1 MKELSPATQEY
12 IEEHRNDDVR
22 RLALNPGA
30 AEGVDMA
37 EALTQ
42 IEGWQMLSLKVPLIA
57 STQGFRYPR
66 HLPLEQCSCQE
77 TARYKQ
83 KLVAERVERR
93 DLMVDLTGGLGVDF
107 CFIAPLFT
115 QKVYVERQEELC
127 HLATHNFPLL
137 GLGDAR
143 VVQGDGIGE
152 LRKMGKAD
160 FLFLDPA
167 RRGGDGRKV
176 VLIEDCEPDVA
187 LLSEELLERSPRV
200 LIKLSPMLDLQRAL
214 RQLPSVQSLH
224 VVAVRGEVKEVLVV
238 MERDWRDEAH
248 IVCADI
254 QGDGER
260 IFSFL
265 LSDEASAVCPYASGV
280 KKFLY
285 EPSASLL
292 KAGAFR
298 LSAVRYGLSK
308 LAPNSH
314 LYTSDELVEQFP
326 GRAFEVENCC
336 GFGKKELRSLASRH
350 AAGANLTVRNFPS
363 TVAELRR
370 RLRLKEGGDA
380 YLFVTTLNDG
390 SRVVVECRKRVKAPL
405 R

>member
-1 MKELSPATQEY
+1 MKELSPATQKY

-30 AEGVDMA
+30 AEGVDMG

-42 IEGWQMLSLKVPLIA
+42 IEGRQVLSLKVPFIA
-57 STQGFRYPR
+57 STQGFRYPH

-77 TARYKQ
+77 TARYKRE
-83 KLVAERVERR
+83 LVAKRVERR
-93 DLMVDLTGGLGVDF
+93 GLMVDLTGGLGVDF
-107 CFIAPLFT
+107 CFMAPLFT

-127 HLATHNFPLL
+127 DLATHNFPLL

-152 LRKMGKAD
+152 LRRMGTAD

-167 RRGGDGRKV
+167 RRNGAGRKV
-176 VLIEDCEPDVA
+176 VLIEDCEPNVA
-187 LLSEELLERSPRV
+187 LLSDELLKRSPHV
-200 LIKLSPMLDLQRAL
+200 LIKLSPMLDLQSAL

-224 VVAVRGEVKEVLVV
+224 VVAVRGEVKEVLVA
-238 MERDWRDEAH
+238 MERDWHDEAH
-248 IVCADI
+248 VVCADI
-254 QGDGER
+254 QGDEER
-260 IFSFL
+260 IFSFR
-265 LSDEASAVCPYASGV
+265 LSDEASAVCLYASCV
-280 KKFLY
+280 KKYLY
-285 EPSASLL
+285 EPSAALL

-298 LSAVRYGLSK
+298 LLAVRYGLTK

-326 GRAFEVENCC
+326 GRVFEVENCC
-336 GFGKKELRSLASRH
+336 GFGKKELRDLASRY
-350 AAGANLTVRNFPS
+350 AEGANLTVRNFPS

-380 YLFVTTLNDG
+380 YLFATTLNDG
-390 SRVVVECRKRVKAPL
+390 SRVMVGCRKRVKAPL